1 VSEET
6 TGDTSTETRTPP
18 KGPAAGGD
26 APPRAPR
33 SGPSGPAAGPAGPA
47 GDRGPSG
54 GGDRG
59 PSGGG
64 DRGPSGGGGF
74 GGPPGERG
82 SRPPR
87 GDRDDR
93 DRPPRAPLTVKGRLR
108 AAARKKARKSAK
120 KKGMFQRRKVC
131 RFCADKNLTMS
142 YKDVKTLRLFI
153 TETGKMT
160 PRRISGTC
168 AKHQRPLAQEIKRAR
183 QLAMLPYAPSH
194 F

>member
-1 VSEET
+1 MSEET
-6 TGDTSTETRTPP
+6 TDTSTETRKPP
-18 KGPAAGGD
+18 TGPAAGGD

-33 SGPSGPAAGPAGPA
+33 SGPSGPSGGPSGSA

-54 GGDRG
+54 GGG
-59 PSGGG
+59 GYAGG
-64 DRGPSGGGGF
+64 D
-74 GGPPGERG
+74 RG

>member
-1 VSEET
+1 MSEET
-6 TGDTSTETRTPP
+6 SDGPSEKPQPP
-18 KGPAAGGD
+18 SGPAGGGD

-33 SGPSGPAAGPAGPA
+33 SGPSGPSSPS
-47 GDRGPSG
+47 GPSG
-54 GGDRG
+54 PSSGGDHGGYAGGDR
-59 PSGGG
+59 P
-64 DRGPSGGGGF
+64 
-74 GGPPGERG
+74 

-108 AAARKKARKSAK
+108 AAARKKARKQAK
-120 KKGMFQRRKVC
+120 RKGMFQRRKVC